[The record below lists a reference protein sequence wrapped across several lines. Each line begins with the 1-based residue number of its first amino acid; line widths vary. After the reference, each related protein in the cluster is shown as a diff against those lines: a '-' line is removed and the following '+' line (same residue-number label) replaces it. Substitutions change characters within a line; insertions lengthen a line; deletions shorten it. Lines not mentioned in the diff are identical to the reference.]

1 MGFAKRVP
9 DPGPATG
16 SDLSKAFATGLLL
29 CGIASVGLTL
39 LGSSRQHRGNAA
51 DASTSVSEVEA
62 SATSVEFVEGS
73 PYTTAGV
80 EEPLKDRLDGSFVGR
95 ADLVATGSSS
105 SVQRI
110 AIPRI
115 GVNAPVE
122 EVVLSGKEWAVPRFA
137 VGHLAE
143 TTPCGHPGNAVF
155 AGHLTSVSSGNV
167 FARLGELDRGD
178 EIEFVTPMGNQ
189 AFRVIQT
196 RLVRNTDISVLEGSK
211 DRFLVTLITC
221 AGKWNPKENDY
232 DQRRVVVA
240 EAFNPDAIG

>member
-110 AIPRI
+110 AISRI

-137 VGHLAE
+137 
-143 TTPCGHPGNAVF
+143 